1 MAFIRRAGLPRAKMS
16 ESGTP
21 RRAQRQGARVAREP
35 ETMSVFI
42 SLLASVITFAFAGAV
57 LSQYRRRRRA
67 YQLVWSAAL
76 LCYGAATTAQFVA
89 EAWGWSAPAFR
100 IWYLAGGLLTAA
112 YLGQGTAFLLLP
124 RRAARTIFV
133 LLLLVSLVAAWRLF
147 TVPLHMS
154 AILPPAGKVSPRAT
168 SLPADLRADAAL
180 LNIYGTLLLVG
191 GAIWSAIVYLDQRLD
206 RRRRS
211 GDRVIANLLIA
222 GGALV
227 IASAGSFEAL
237 GHGEFLYAGEI
248 LGIAIIFAGFLR
260 SGRGHASRVA
270 PIPQEPLRSAAQP
283 LSGADAP
290 QPRTSGSVRSLRR
303 MRDRESDPR
312 RAGLL

>member
-1 MAFIRRAGLPRAKMS
+1 MS

-21 RRAQRQGARVAREP
+21 RRAQSPPARAARGL
-35 ETMSVFI
+35 ETMSVLI
-42 SLLASVITFAFAGAV
+42 SLLASLITFAFAGAV
-57 LSQYRRRRRA
+57 LWQYRRRRRA
-67 YQLVWSAAL
+67 YQLVWSVAL

-100 IWYLAGGLLTAA
+100 IWYLSGGLLTAA

-124 RRAARTIFV
+124 RRAARAIFV
-133 LLLLVSLVAAWRLF
+133 LLLLVSIVAAWRIF
-147 TVPLHMS
+147 TVPLQMS
-154 AILPPAGKVSPRAT
+154 EVLPPAGKVSPRAT

-260 SGRGHASRVA
+260 SGRNHAPRTVPATPEPMRPMAA
-270 PIPQEPLRSAAQP
+270 PSLA
-283 LSGADAP
+283 GTTAP
-290 QPRTSGSVRSLRR
+290 PPRTSGGVRSLRR

-312 RAGLL
+312 RAGTL

>member
-1 MAFIRRAGLPRAKMS
+1 
-16 ESGTP
+16 
-21 RRAQRQGARVAREP
+21 
-35 ETMSVFI
+35 MSVLI
-42 SLLASVITFAFAGAV
+42 SLLASVITFVFAGAV
-57 LSQYRRRRRA
+57 LWQYRRRRRA
-67 YQLVWSAAL
+67 YQLVWSVAL

-89 EAWGWSAPAFR
+89 EAWGWSGSAFR
-100 IWYLAGGLLTAA
+100 IWYLSGGLLTAA

-124 RRAARTIFV
+124 RRAARASFV
-133 LLLLVSLVAAWRLF
+133 LLLLLSLVAAWRIF
-147 TVPLHMS
+147 TVPLHIDE
-154 AILPPAGKVSPRAT
+154 ILPPAGKVSPRAT

-260 SGRGHASRVA
+260 SSRSHA
-270 PIPQEPLRSAAQP
+270 
-283 LSGADAP
+283 
-290 QPRTSGSVRSLRR
+290 PRTVPAAPEPMRPMAAPSL
-303 MRDRESDPR
+303 
-312 RAGLL
+312 AG

>member
-1 MAFIRRAGLPRAKMS
+1 
-16 ESGTP
+16 
-21 RRAQRQGARVAREP
+21 
-35 ETMSVFI
+35 MSVLI
-42 SLLASVITFAFAGAV
+42 SLLASVITFVFAGAV
-57 LSQYRRRRRA
+57 LSQYWRRRRA
-67 YQLVWSAAL
+67 YQLVWSIAL

-89 EAWGWSAPAFR
+89 EAWGWSAAAFR
-100 IWYLAGGLLTAA
+100 VWYLSGGLLTAA

-124 RRAARTIFV
+124 RRAARAIFA
-133 LLLLVSLVAAWRLF
+133 LLLLLSLVAAWRIF
-147 TVPLHMS
+147 TVPLQMS

-191 GAIWSAIVYLDQRLD
+191 GAIWSAIAYLDVRLD

-248 LGIAIIFAGFLR
+248 LGISIIFAGFLR
-260 SGRGHASRVA
+260 SSGRSRQGTA
-270 PIPQEPLRSAAQP
+270 GPPQAAARGLAGSTPAAAQP
-283 LSGADAP
+283 PMGG
-290 QPRTSGSVRSLRR
+290 TVRSLRR
-303 MRDRESDPR
+303 MRDREPGSR
-312 RAGLL
+312 GAGSL

>member
-1 MAFIRRAGLPRAKMS
+1 
-16 ESGTP
+16 
-21 RRAQRQGARVAREP
+21 
-35 ETMSVFI
+35 MSVLI
-42 SLLASVITFAFAGAV
+42 SWLASVITFAFAGAV
-57 LSQYRRRRRA
+57 LWQYRRRRRT
-67 YQLVWSAAL
+67 YQLVWAVAL

-89 EAWGWSAPAFR
+89 EAWGWSVPAFR
-100 IWYLAGGLLTAA
+100 VWYLSGGLLTAA

-124 RRAARTIFV
+124 RRAARILFL
-133 LLLLVSLVAAWRLF
+133 LLLLVSLIAAWRIF
-147 TVPLHMS
+147 TVPL
-154 AILPPAGKVSPRAT
+154 ALRGIVPPAGKVSPRAT

-191 GAIWSAIVYLDQRLD
+191 GAIWSAVVYLDQRLD

-211 GDRVIANLLIA
+211 GDRVVANLLIA

-260 SGRGHASRVA
+260 GGRSGAAHTVPAPALPSRPSGA
-270 PIPQEPLRSAAQP
+270 EAASAAP
-283 LSGADAP
+283 ASERPAGGP
-290 QPRTSGSVRSLRR
+290 VRSLRR
-303 MRDRESDPR
+303 ISDREAGSR
-312 RAGLL
+312 RAGSL